1 MPLARPTGR
10 SWSLFVDP
18 DSSRL
23 RAALDADWTLAD
35 VAAVSAS
42 ATVDEAYRWKPAISE
57 EKGDCPPLCEA
68 PFGPF
73 RQKVLDPFFR
83 SRRYIPFVVSG
94 NIRPFHHTWETQCV
108 RYLNRVYQR
117 PVIDGRHSAVSP
129 RRYAQMQAPKIIA
142 SGMATRPTCAWV
154 AEPIATGVATV
165 LVIPKEEIDGAYLAA
180 VINSTT
186 MQRLYR
192 VLFGSLSL
200 AGGYLRFGAPQFK
213 LLPVAPASRAEQRII
228 ARLVESG
235 SGRGAPMDAAV
246 LGEIDERVARLYGVK
261 P

>member
-1 MPLARPTGR
+1 MR
-10 SWSLFVDP
+10 ST
-18 DSSRL
+18 L
-23 RAALDADWTLAD
+23 R
-35 VAAVSAS
+35 AVSAN
-42 ATVDEAYRWKPAISE
+42 
-57 EKGDCPPLCEA
+57 GDCPFTVNRE
-68 PFGPF
+68 
-73 RQKVLDPFFR
+73 
-83 SRRYIPFVVSG
+83 RYVPFVVSG
-94 NIRPFHHTWETQCV
+94 NIRPHHHTWETRSV

-117 PVIDGRHSAVSP
+117 PVIDGRHRPSRR

-142 SGMATRPTCAWV
+142 SGMATRPTLHWV

-213 LLPVAPASRAEQRII
+213 LLPVPPASPPSNGSSPAWWKAARAAAADGR
-228 ARLVESG
+228 RG
-235 SGRGAPMDAAV
+235 SRRD
-246 LGEIDERVARLYGVK
+246 
-261 P
+261 